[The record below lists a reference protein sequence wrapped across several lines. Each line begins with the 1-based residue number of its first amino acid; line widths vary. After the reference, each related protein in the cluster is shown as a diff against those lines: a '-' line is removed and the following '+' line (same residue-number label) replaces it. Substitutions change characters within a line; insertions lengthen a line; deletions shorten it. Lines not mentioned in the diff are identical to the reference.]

1 MSVMNAFMAG
11 GELMKD
17 LRPFIRTDSGVGV
30 DYARYSITR
39 YPGTGSGYTHIF
51 SGFVH
56 FTGELVSSKW
66 VTITIPESYK
76 INSNYGIAV
85 VSKDDT
91 EDSYSTKH
99 FTVTSYNTAIEFFS
113 QNFQGFIF
121 PSFLCYK

>member
-17 LRPFIRTDSGVGV
+17 LSPFVNTSHGVGV

-51 SGFVH
+51 SGYVH
-56 FTGELVSSKW
+56 FTSELESGEW

-76 INSNYGIAV
+76 INADHGIPV
-85 VSKDDT
+85 VVKDDRNN
-91 EDSYSTKH
+91 SYSTKT
-99 FTVTSYNTAIEFFS
+99 FTIDINNTAIEFNP